1 MMGKGAAVLLVL
13 LLLVIVFLAAA
24 WHYGYL
30 DMDAII
36 EDIQG
41 LFG

>member
-1 MMGKGAAVLLVL
+1 MGKGAAVLLVL

-30 DMDAII
+30 NVDALI

-41 LFG
+41 LLG

>member
-13 LLLVIVFLAAA
+13 LLLVIVFLVAA

-30 DMDAII
+30 NVDALI
-36 EDIQG
+36 EDI
-41 LFG
+41 FG